1 MDIRQANPSDS
12 LLLSTLCFDVQ
23 RLHAEHHPDIFK
35 LPPNEDFAK
44 DFFDE
49 ILVDQATRIFI
60 AEDNGQ
66 ALGYVLCKL
75 MERQES
81 PFTYA
86 LRYLMIDQ
94 ISVHPTARGQGI
106 GAALIQQA
114 KEFAKELGVKKIQLD
129 SWDFNVRAHAFFEKQ
144 AFQKFMV
151 RFWRAL

>member
-23 RLHAEHHPDIFK
+23 RLHAEYHPDIFK

-66 ALGYVLCKL
+66 VLGYVLCKL